1 MNNITVIIPMR
12 NELKHIERSV
22 KSALRLTQNVMVV
35 DSYSTDG
42 STDIAKNLGAK
53 VFQYEW
59 TNSSNFSKKINWAL
73 NNLPIKTTWAIR
85 LDADEY
91 FLDDTIN
98 KLPLIINDIP
108 DDVNG
113 CTLIRRVSF
122 LGRWIKHSG
131 EYPKTSLRIFRVGK
145 VEMENRWLDEH
156 VDLGVGKALDLPY
169 SIMDDNKQTL
179 AQWIDKH
186 NNNYSNK
193 EVVELI
199 NDELNLFNRKT
210 THLDKNA
217 QKKKKLKSKYSKM
230 PKYIRCF
237 VFFFYRYIIKLG
249 FLDGKEGFLW
259 NFYQCLWYRIL
270 VDTKI
275 DELYRSCG
283 KDKEKIVRYIED
295 NYKLKI

>member
-1 MNNITVIIPMR
+1 MK
-12 NELKHIERSV
+12 NELIHIERSV
-22 KSALRLTQNVMVV
+22 KSALKLTPNIFVV

-42 STDIAKNLGAK
+42 SIEIAEKLGAK

-59 TNSSNFSKKINWAL
+59 TNTSNFSKKINWAL
-73 NNLPIKTTWAIR
+73 NNLPIHTTWAIR

-91 FLDDTIN
+91 FLDDAIN
-98 KLPLIINDIP
+98 NIPKVINEIP
-108 DDVNG
+108 DNVNG
-113 CTLIRRVSF
+113 CTLIRKVSF
-122 LGRWIKHSG
+122 LGKWMKHSG

-145 VEMENRWLDEH
+145 VEMEDRWLDEH
-156 VDLGVGKALDLPY
+156 VDLGDGKAIDLPY
-169 SIMDDNKQTL
+169 AIMDDNKQTL

-186 NNNYSNK
+186 NSNYSNK

-199 NDELNLFNRKT
+199 NDELNLFTRKV

-217 QKKKKLKSKYSKM
+217 QKKKKLKSKYSHM

-237 VFFFYRYIIKLG
+237 IFFFYRYIVKLG

-259 NFYQCLWYRIL
+259 NFYQCLWYRVL

-275 DELYRSCG
+275 DELYKFCG
-283 KDKEKIVRYIED
+283 KDKDKIIKYIED
-295 NYKLKI
+295 NYKLNLYK